1 MNRPLL
7 TITLCLF
14 GSVSLLPAAPGDASP
29 TMNPSSADAKKS
41 NNPFGFGDMGS
52 NRPKGAQTVITAQ
65 KEATFDNTA
74 NKATFEGS
82 VVVKDPQFTLFCD
95 ELVVTLGKDRKGMEQ
110 VEAIGKVI
118 IVQENKN
125 PDGESVKSTGRSG
138 KAVYRPESGDITLS
152 ESPSIQ
158 SGINMQI
165 GDPGTIMI
173 LNRNGKSKTIGA
185 SKTTIVDNSSQAQQ

>member
-7 TITLCLF
+7 TTTLCLIA
-14 GSVSLLPAAPGDASP
+14 SLNLLPAAPGDASP
-29 TMNPSSADAKKS
+29 TMNPGTAETKKS
-41 NNPFGFGDMGS
+41 TNPFGFGDLGS
-52 NRPKGAQTVITAQ
+52 DRPKDAQTVITAQ

-74 NKATFEGS
+74 NMATFEGN
-82 VVVKDPQFTLFCD
+82 VVVKDPQFTLFC
-95 ELVVTLGKDRKGMEQ
+95 ERLVVTLGKDRKGMEQ
-110 VEAIGKVI
+110 VDAIGKVI

-165 GDPGTIMI
+165 GDASTIMI
-173 LNRNGKSKTIGA
+173 LNRNGKSKTIGP
-185 SKTTIVDNSSQAQQ
+185 SKTTIVDNSAQAQQ